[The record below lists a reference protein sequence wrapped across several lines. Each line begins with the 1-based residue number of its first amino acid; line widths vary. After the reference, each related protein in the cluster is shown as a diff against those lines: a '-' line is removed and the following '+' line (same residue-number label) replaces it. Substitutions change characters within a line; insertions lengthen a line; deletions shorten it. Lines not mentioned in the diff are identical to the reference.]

1 MKFNHDTIVM
11 ILIIILGFFVSTSL
25 KEIADESSTSS
36 EISADL
42 ITDKK

>member
-1 MKFNHDTIVM
+1 MNFKNDTIIM
-11 ILIIILGFFVSTSL
+11 ILIIILGFFISISL
-25 KEIADESSTSS
+25 KEITDEFCTSS